1 MQLSSP
7 EIKRISHITPS
18 PLPPPPPPKKKK
30 KNSYISGG
38 NFLAAQKTLH
48 NKFSYS

>member
-18 PLPPPPPPKKKK
+18 PLPPHRKKKK
-30 KNSYISGG
+30 KEKKEKKFLYFRRELFSRPKNSS
-38 NFLAAQKTLH
+38 
-48 NKFSYS
+48 

>member
-18 PLPPPPPPKKKK
+18 PLPPPPKKKK
-30 KNSYISGG
+30 KEKKEKKFLYFRRELFSRPKNSS
-38 NFLAAQKTLH
+38 
-48 NKFSYS
+48 